1 MRSLLMKDL
10 YCIRGYMKQ
19 MAFILLFMSMMAVVL
34 RSPSLVC
41 FFLVFACMSLV
52 ISCMNID
59 EKNKWERYA
68 LTLPIRKRDIVKSK
82 YLLLLLMGAAAEI
95 LSILL
100 NLLICV
106 LFDSSSVQEAVV
118 SSLVVFFVYFYIFSF
133 TLPVVYRYGADKA
146 RYVMM
151 AVVLI
156 PTVGFSLLFRLF
168 PQLENISVTSG
179 NVFVLCALAAA
190 LAAVLYLISY
200 QLSLKVYEKKE
211 F

>member
-19 MAFILLFMSMMAVVL
+19 MAFILFFMSVMAVVL

-52 ISCMNID
+52 ISCMSID

-68 LTLPIRKRDIVKSK
+68 LTLPIRKRDIVKAK

-100 NLLICV
+100 NLLIGV
-106 LFDSSSVQEAVV
+106 LLDSSGVQEAGV
-118 SSLVVFFVYFYIFSF
+118 SSLGVFFVY
-133 TLPVVYRYGADKA
+133 
-146 RYVMM
+146 
-151 AVVLI
+151 
-156 PTVGFSLLFRLF
+156 
-168 PQLENISVTSG
+168 
-179 NVFVLCALAAA
+179 
-190 LAAVLYLISY
+190 
-200 QLSLKVYEKKE
+200 
-211 F
+211 